1 MIVRVFKAGISRGE
15 SPVNYLMSD
24 RDHTGQRR
32 AVAPEV
38 LEGSPDLTIA
48 VINNIQ
54 RKHKYVSGAI
64 AFRDNEQPT
73 REQMKQVIQSFKQS
87 VCPGLG
93 PKHFNCLF
101 VMHLDKGNTEIH
113 FVIPMTEMSSGKRMN
128 IHPPG
133 KQNIQLYE
141 AFTQVTNHQLGYA
154 QVVPDPLKLALS
166 DFERHTPEG
175 KTDRSNKMYLHKR
188 LTKDIRS
195 GQIANRDQLCEFL
208 TEQYGVEVTRKGR
221 DYLSMK
227 FPGAAKAKR
236 FRGPL
241 YNANSNYAELVTAA
255 RNAKQE
261 HHLSPS
267 EFQQACTTLGQ
278 LVEVRRQFN
287 VKAYLSPRVLRSHR
301 FKAARERQT
310 YKPITTNR
318 KETSNMKSQFTAI
331 KLIAQQT
338 LQEAR
343 AVHATRPTT
352 WTTRDKAAIIGSMQ
366 SMREQAMH
374 GADTPSDSGVFSDI
388 EAAIGEVQS
397 NINAATADMNSAR
410 TPKQRSEAERRL
422 AKLMEQKARLQMQL
436 GQARIRQLN
445 SLSGMKGN

>member
-24 RDHTGQRR
+24 RDHTGQKR
-32 AVAPEV
+32 AVMPEV

-48 VINNIQ
+48 VINSIQ

-73 REQMKQVIQSFKQS
+73 REQMKQVIQSFKQT

-93 PKHFNCLF
+93 SKHFNSLF
-101 VMHLDKGNTEIH
+101 DLHRDKGNTEIH
-113 FVIPMTEMSSGKRMN
+113 FVVPMTEMSTGKRMN

-141 AFTQVTNHQLGYA
+141 AFTQVMNHQLGYA

-166 DFERHTPEG
+166 DFERYTTEG
-175 KTDRSNKMYLHKR
+175 SKDRSNKMYLHKR
-188 LTKDIRS
+188 LTKAIRT
-195 GQIANRDQLCEFL
+195 GQIANRDRLCDFL
-208 TEQYGVEVTRKGR
+208 TQQYGVEVTRKGQ
-221 DYLSMK
+221 DYISMK

-241 YNANSNYAELVTAA
+241 YRADANYAELVNSA
-255 RNAKQE
+255 RDTKQE
-261 HHLSPS
+261 HLLSAT
-267 EFQQACTTLGQ
+267 EFQQARTTLSQ
-278 LVEVRRQFN
+278 LVEARRQFN

-301 FKAARERQT
+301 FKVARERQT
-310 YKPITTNR
+310 YKPKTTNH
-318 KETSNMKSQFTAI
+318 KESTTMKSQFTAI
-331 KLIAQQT
+331 KLIAQQA

-343 AVHATRPTT
+343 AVHASRPTT
-352 WTTRDKAAIIGSMQ
+352 WATRDKAAVIGSMQ

-374 GADTPSDSGVFSDI
+374 GADTPSDISVFSDI

-397 NINAATADMNSAR
+397 NINAATADMNSAK

-422 AKLMEQKARLQMQL
+422 AKLMEQKARLQVQL

-445 SLSGMKGN
+445 RLSGMKGN

>member
-24 RDHTGQRR
+24 RDHTGQKR
-32 AVAPEV
+32 AVMPEV

-48 VINNIQ
+48 VINSIQ

-73 REQMKQVIQSFKQS
+73 REQMKQVIQSFKKTM
-87 VCPGLG
+87 CPGLG
-93 PKHFNCLF
+93 PEHFNCLF
-101 VMHLDKGNTEIH
+101 VLHRDKGNTEIH
-113 FVIPMTEMSSGKRMN
+113 FVVPMTTMSGKRMN

-141 AFTQVTNHQLGYA
+141 AFTQVTNHELDYA

-175 KTDRSNKMYLHKR
+175 SKDRSNKMYLHKR
-188 LTKDIRS
+188 LTRAIRT
-195 GQIANRDQLCEFL
+195 GQIANRDQLCMFL
-208 TEQYGVEVTRKGR
+208 SEQYGVEVTRKGQ
-221 DYLSMK
+221 DYISMK
-227 FPGAAKAKR
+227 FSGAAKAKR

-241 YNANSNYAELVTAA
+241 YNANADYPELVNSA
-255 RNAKQE
+255 RDAKQD

-267 EFQQACTTLGQ
+267 EYQQARATLSQ
-278 LVEVRRQFN
+278 LVEARRQFN
-287 VKAYLSPRVLRSHR
+287 LKAYLSPRVLRSHR

-310 YKPITTNR
+310 YKPITTTR
-318 KETSNMKSQFTAI
+318 KETSSMKSQFSAI
-331 KLIAQQT
+331 KLIAQQIV
-338 LQEAR
+338 QEAR
-343 AVHATRPTT
+343 AIHATRPTT

-374 GADTPSDSGVFSDI
+374 SADTPSDLGVFGDI

-397 NINAATADMNSAR
+397 NINAATADMNGAR

-422 AKLMEQKARLQMQL
+422 AKLMEQKSRLQIQL

>member
-1 MIVRVFKAGISRGE
+1 MIVRVFNAGISRGE

-87 VCPGLG
+87 VCPGLV
-93 PKHFNCLF
+93 PKHFNSLF
-101 VMHLDKGNTEIH
+101 VLHRDKGNTEIH
-113 FVIPMTEMSSGKRMN
+113 FVVPMTEMSTGKRMN

-133 KQNIQLYE
+133 KQNIKLYE
-141 AFTQVTNHQLGYA
+141 AFTQVMNHQLGYA

-166 DFERHTPEG
+166 DFERYTPEG
-175 KTDRSNKMYLHKR
+175 SKDRSNKLYLHKR
-188 LTKDIRS
+188 LTRAIRT
-195 GQIANRDQLCEFL
+195 GQVANRDKLCEFL
-208 TEQYGVEVTRKGR
+208 TEQYGVEVTRKGA
-221 DYLSMK
+221 DYISLK

-241 YNANSNYAELVTAA
+241 YNADANYADLVTSA
-255 RNAKQE
+255 RSTKQE
-261 HHLSPS
+261 QHLSPA
-267 EFQQACTTLGQ
+267 EFQQARTTLSQ
-278 LVEVRRQFN
+278 HVEVRRQFN

-331 KLIAQQT
+331 KLIAQQA

-352 WTTRDKAAIIGSMQ
+352 WTTRDKAAVIGSMQ

-374 GADTPSDSGVFSDI
+374 SADTPSDISVFSDI

-397 NINAATADMNSAR
+397 SINAALSDMNAAR

-422 AKLMEQKARLQMQL
+422 AKLTEQKSRLQVQL
-436 GQARIRQLN
+436 SQAKIRQLN
-445 SLSGMKGN
+445 SVASLRGN